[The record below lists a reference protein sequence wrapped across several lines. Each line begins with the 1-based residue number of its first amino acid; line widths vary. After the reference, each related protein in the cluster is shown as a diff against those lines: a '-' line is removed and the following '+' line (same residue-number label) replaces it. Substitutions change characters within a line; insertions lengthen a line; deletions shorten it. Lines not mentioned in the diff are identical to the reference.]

1 MFDES
6 DKYQTAA
13 TSNRQLNNE
22 EFSKNNMG
30 FVMVRKSEVSPQKN
44 VVWTM
49 FIHEKNVMWPFD
61 HQILGSTREN
71 DDCPVKQW
79 GMVGILLAKSIWLD
93 FRARQLG
100 FSL

>member
-30 FVMVRKSEVSPQKN
+30 FVMVRKSEVSPK
-44 VVWTM
+44 
-49 FIHEKNVMWPFD
+49 KMWF
-61 HQILGSTREN
+61 GRCSSM
-71 DDCPVKQW
+71 KK
-79 GMVGILLAKSIWLD
+79 M
-93 FRARQLG
+93 
-100 FSL
+100 